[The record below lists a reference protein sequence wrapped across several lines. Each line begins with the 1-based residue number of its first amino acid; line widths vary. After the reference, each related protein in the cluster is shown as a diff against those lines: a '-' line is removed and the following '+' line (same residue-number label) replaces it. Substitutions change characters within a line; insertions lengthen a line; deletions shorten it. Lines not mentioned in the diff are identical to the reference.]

1 MIKILLSLPV
11 SILVGTINLA
21 VMLGLTVIGFPIAA
35 FVLVCGL
42 GLAFAALILVLIPIF
57 FLCWI

>member
-1 MIKILLSLPV
+1 
-11 SILVGTINLA
+11 
-21 VMLGLTVIGFPIAA
+21 
-35 FVLVCGL
+35 VLVCGL